1 MSLRFGLLGPVR
13 VCQGG
18 RELELGTPQQCA
30 VLGLLLLANCEW
42 VSLDRIIERLWAA
55 RPPFAAAA
63 TVRNYVSQLRRLLVN
78 EGSESAISSG
88 RAGYQLSVPSDGL
101 DLTEFDQRLRR
112 ARELREHGDREGAVA
127 ELHRALGLWRGEA
140 LGGARAEYVS
150 AERDRLEWLRLLAL
164 QERIALDIELGRHAE
179 VLPDLVILTR
189 LHPLEERLRWLQM
202 LALYR
207 AGRQAEALRVYQ
219 DMWELL
225 NSSLGIE
232 PGAQLRTL
240 HTQVLRADPAVDPP
254 VFSPRESKSV
264 PRTAVGTRP

>member
-13 VCQGG
+13 VCQGE
-18 RELELGTPQQCA
+18 RELKLGTPQQCA
-30 VLGLLLLANCEW
+30 VLGWLLLAKCQW
-42 VSLDRIIERLWAA
+42 VSLDQLIERVWAA
-55 RPPFAAAA
+55 RPPVAAAA
-63 TVRNYVSQLRRLLVN
+63 AVRTYVSQLRRLLVYD
-78 EGSESAISSG
+78 GSGTTISSG
-88 RAGYQLSVPSDGL
+88 RAGYQLSVPSGAL

-112 ARELREHGDREGAVA
+112 GRTLRENGDRGGAVA
-127 ELHRALGLWRGEA
+127 ELHRALDLWRGEA
-140 LGGARAEYVS
+140 LGGARADYVS

-179 VLPDLVILTR
+179 VLPDLLVLTR

-207 AGRQAEALRVYQ
+207 AGRRAEALRVYR
-219 DMWELL
+219 DVWELL

-240 HTQVLRADPAVDPP
+240 HTQVLRADPAAGEAELPP
-254 VFSPRESKSV
+254 RP
-264 PRTAVGTRP
+264 AGTRS